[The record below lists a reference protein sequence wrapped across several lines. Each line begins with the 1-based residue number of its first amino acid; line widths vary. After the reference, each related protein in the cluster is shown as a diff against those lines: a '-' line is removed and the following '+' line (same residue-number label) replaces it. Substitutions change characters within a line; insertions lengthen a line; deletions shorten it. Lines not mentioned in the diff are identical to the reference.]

1 MPVRTSSASAID
13 DDDSVR
19 WFDET
24 FASSV
29 KPMTESA
36 PPETFDSLMQDVDD
50 RAEHTE
56 LLASFGRLRRPAAT
70 ARVEVAGDGK
80 DD

>member
-1 MPVRTSSASAID
+1 MTVRTSSVID
-13 DDDSVR
+13 DDDATR

-29 KPMTESA
+29 KPISDRT
-36 PPETFDSLMQDVDD
+36 PETFESLMQDVDD

-56 LLASFGRLRRPAAT
+56 LLAGFGRIRRPAAT
-70 ARVEVAGDGK
+70 ARIEVTDEESER
-80 DD
+80 